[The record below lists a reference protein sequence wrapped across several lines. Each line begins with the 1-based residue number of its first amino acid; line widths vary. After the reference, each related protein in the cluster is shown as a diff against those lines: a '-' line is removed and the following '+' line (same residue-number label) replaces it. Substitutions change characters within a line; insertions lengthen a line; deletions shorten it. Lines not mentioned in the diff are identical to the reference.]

1 MAEPVSSVD
10 DSQPSAGGSCLDR
23 RFDRLA
29 RLVGDANM
37 ACLARSHVM
46 VVGVGGVGSW
56 AAEALVRSGIGT
68 VTLVDFDDV
77 CITNFN
83 RQVHAL
89 ESLVGQPKAE
99 VMAARLRQIN
109 PRAEIRVLPTFYN
122 AETSAAVLSAH
133 PDVVIDAID
142 CVSSKCHLLAACVH
156 NGVRV
161 ICATGSGGRLD
172 PSRIE
177 VADLAQTDVDPLAR
191 MVRKLLRRHHGF
203 PAEGQGPFDITA
215 VFSREPPVMPQ
226 ALACDLGQGFRCV
239 CAKGANPLLSCDER
253 NLILGSAVFVTG
265 AFGLQCAALA
275 VGALLLP
282 DEPATP
288 APITA

>member
-1 MAEPVSSVD
+1 MADTVSESGD
-10 DSQPSAGGSCLDR
+10 GQEQDSGSCCDR

-37 ACLARSHVM
+37 GRLSGAHVM
-46 VVGVGGVGSW
+46 VVGIGGVGSW

-89 ESLVGQPKAE
+89 EGLVGQPKAE

-109 PRAEIRVLPTFYN
+109 PRATIHVQPTFYS
-122 AETSAAVLSAH
+122 AETSAAVLAAR

-156 NGVRV
+156 QGLRV
-161 ICATGSGGRLD
+161 ICATGSGGRID
-172 PSRIE
+172 PTRIE

-203 PAEGQGPFDITA
+203 PAEDAGPFGIQS
-215 VFSREPPVMPQ
+215 VFSREPPAMPQ
-226 ALACDLGQGFRCV
+226 ALACDHGRKGRCF
-239 CAKGANPLLSCDER
+239 CAKGASSLFSCDER
-253 NLILGSAVFVTG
+253 NLILGTAVFVTG
-265 AFGLQCAALA
+265 MFGLHCAALA
-275 VGALLLP
+275 VRSLLP
-282 DEPATP
+282 ADAPPA
-288 APITA
+288 